1 MRFLTNALSGREALL
16 IDPAKATDH
25 KKAAEA
31 AGFTDMVAALFGSA
45 PKPYKAGSVGVIP
58 LHGVIG
64 KGLSPLDKMT
74 GATDLN
80 DFASALEDYAND
92 AEVKT
97 ILVDIS
103 SPGGTVTGV
112 EEAGAML
119 ARVQKPTVAF
129 TETEMASAAYWIG
142 SQADR
147 VVSTPSA
154 TVGSIGVYMAFADV
168 SKAYESMGVKM
179 EVIKSGTLKGAGI
192 EGTSLSEAQRADL
205 QAQVD
210 SIHADFR
217 SAVTSKRSSVA
228 TSDMEGQ
235 VFSGKVGAQKGLVTG
250 LTTSFNQLVADLN
263 GKPIARPMNANAKAK
278 QTAKIKAVLATPKAM
293 EDSVSELL
301 SPRQRYLYDEVE
313 GVVETFG
320 QFDQTSGPEGAHYA
334 APSPFINSGLQCSNC
349 VFFRGGRAC
358 ELVAG
363 DIDPN
368 AICKLWII
376 PGSLIKE

>member
-31 AGFTDMVAALFGSA
+31 AGFTDMVASLFGSA

-80 DFASALEDYAND
+80 EFAIALEDYSND
-92 AEVKT
+92 PEVKT

-119 ARVQKPTVAF
+119 SRVQKPTVAF

-147 VVSTPSA
+147 VVATPSA

-192 EGTSLSEAQRADL
+192 EGTSLSDAQRADL

-210 SIHADFR
+210 AIHADFR
-217 SAVTSKRSSVA
+217 SAVQGKRSSVTTA
-228 TSDMEGQ
+228 DMEGQ
-235 VFSGKVGAQKGLVTG
+235 VFSGKIAASKGLVTG

-263 GKPIARPMNANAKAK
+263 GKPIARPANANAKAK
-278 QTAKIKAVLATPKAM
+278 QNAKVKAILVTPKAM
-293 EDSVSELL
+293 EDTVSELL
-301 SPRQRYLYDEVE
+301 SPRQRALYDEVE
-313 GVVETFG
+313 GIVETFG
-320 QFDQTSGPEGAHYA
+320 KFDQTSGSEGSHYVA
-334 APSPFINSGLQCSNC
+334 ASPFVESGLVCSNC
-349 VFFRGGRAC
+349 VYFQGGRAC
-358 ELVAG
+358 EVVSG

-368 AICKLWII
+368 AVCKLWII

>member
-16 IDPAKATDH
+16 IDPTKAADH

-31 AGFTDMVAALFGSA
+31 AGFSDMIAALFGSA

-64 KGLSPLDKMT
+64 KSLSPLDKMT
-74 GATDLN
+74 GAVDLN
-80 DFASALEDYAND
+80 DFANALEEYEND
-92 AEVKT
+92 DEVVT
-97 ILVDIS
+97 ILLDIS

-112 EEAGAML
+112 EEVGTML
-119 ARVQKPTVAF
+119 ARSKKATVAF
-129 TETEMASAAYWIG
+129 TDTEMASAAYWIG

-147 VVSTPSA
+147 VVATPSA

-192 EGTSLSEAQRADL
+192 EGTSLSEAQRSDL

-217 SAVTSKRSSVA
+217 SAVRSKRRLVDD
-228 TSDMEGQ
+228 SDMEGQ

-250 LTTSFNQLVADLN
+250 LTTSFNQLLAELN
-263 GKPIARPMNANAKAK
+263 GKS
-278 QTAKIKAVLATPKAM
+278 VL
-293 EDSVSELL
+293 
-301 SPRQRYLYDEVE
+301 R
-313 GVVETFG
+313 
-320 QFDQTSGPEGAHYA
+320 
-334 APSPFINSGLQCSNC
+334 
-349 VFFRGGRAC
+349 
-358 ELVAG
+358 
-363 DIDPN
+363 
-368 AICKLWII
+368 
-376 PGSLIKE
+376 